1 MNISQLLFTS
11 RDWFLSSDASLQ
23 HRWSEWIWQR
33 KQYVSL
39 SPLVAWL
46 TIIFQLK
53 LQFSG
58 QIPFSDTPICHVLL
72 VIHRIIFPFY
82 PHDMPMTVAQ
92 SQSTLVNST
101 KSNYITRNR
110 HTPQASLPRRDW
122 VGFEEAVC
130 GCPTHGENCWHA
142 DIKQRQLT
150 IVRTPIT
157 ITITITI
164 VIIITITI
172 NSSSSSSPWSPSSS

>member
-1 MNISQLLFTS
+1 MDLAKKTICIPKS
-11 RDWFLSSDASLQ
+11 
-23 HRWSEWIWQR
+23 IGC
-33 KQYVSL
+33 
-39 SPLVAWL
+39 LVNHHFP
-46 TIIFQLK
+46 IKK

-92 SQSTLVNST
+92 SHSTLVNST

-122 VGFEEAVC
+122 VDFEEAVC

-157 ITITITI
+157 ITITI

-172 NSSSSSSPWSPSSS
+172 NSSSSSSPSSS